1 MTLEPTKSTE
11 ELMQEAHALVA
22 GGKLK
27 EAEQLLLD
35 VIKRGDKKNNLEC
48 FDALSIFAQSRGD
61 LDESIRFA
69 LRTLATNK
77 ELYGDDSSQ
86 AVSSMVRLAE
96 LYESAG
102 RDEEANDLLYR
113 AKIINDK
120 LVFGEPEPEP
130 EVGSAEQ
137 AEQFRSTLKYYAEQ
151 KIDEGGQSVA
161 GSSDEDFEK
170 DLDDQNFVFAEDEP
184 REEKSGW
191 LMNAIQ
197 QSQSKSD
204 QAIPP
209 QQGSTK
215 RQSKTEITGSHRFR
229 AEDLKEDNRYS
240 SRSGG
245 EVHDQRESR
254 TNASAARKDILNT
267 GSHLQALAHGKDEI
281 ARTLDLSNISWSL
294 KEFVKK
300 RSNIVAVGIGACVF
314 FILLLVGAYFMPRK
328 LTPLDAYVAMPHVY
342 KSMSGDIRI
351 NLVRDDAMQ
360 LQQGDTSMTVSTSY
374 VVDWRSHLEV
384 LIRSFF
390 EKHFWLKKVGS
401 SLAADDGTMF
411 YTPNNPELLIGDQ
424 MQNIAQDAN
433 AYFLEHAH
441 YPPEPAL
448 TSYRNIFTRAAA
460 KPQLKRLE
468 FLGPDAAD
476 VLRQVN
482 TWKED
487 LVNPKDKPQ
496 PGVMDCFELM
506 VSYPQGKVELF
517 AVRTCKPDQ
526 KPQLLI
532 STNGQF
538 SENRTNPL
546 IPEGM
551 QIRPRRVWIEIQET
565 NPVDAFCLHHASLI
579 FSLFLSIVVSSS
591 YAFLSLRGTLRR
603 VRFRILFC
611 SLLMLAVYAAGT
623 VLP

>member
-1 MTLEPTKSTE
+1 MTLEPTKSTD

-35 VIKRGDKKNNLEC
+35 VIKRGDKKSNLEC
-48 FDALSIFAQSRGD
+48 FDALSLFAQSRGD

-77 ELYGDDSSQ
+77 ELYGDESSQ

-120 LVFGEPEPEP
+120 LVFGEPAPEP

-151 KIDEGGQSVA
+151 KVDDIQT
-161 GSSDEDFEK
+161 GSAIEEDFEK
-170 DLDDQNFVFAEDEP
+170 DLDDKNFVFAEDEP
-184 REEKSGW
+184 RQEKSGW
-191 LMNAIQ
+191 LMDAIQ
-197 QSQSKSD
+197 KSQTKSTEET
-204 QAIPP
+204 PP
-209 QQGSTK
+209 QPNSTK
-215 RQSKTEITGSHRFR
+215 RHAKTEITGAHRFR
-229 AEDLKEDNRYS
+229 AEDPKENHRYT
-240 SRSGG
+240 SRSGTDS
-245 EVHDQRESR
+245 HDQSESR
-254 TNASAARKDILNT
+254 TNVSAVRKDLLNT
-267 GSHLQALAHGKDEI
+267 GSHLQAFAHGKDEI

-314 FILLLVGAYFMPRK
+314 FVLLLVGAYFMPRK

-342 KSMSGDIRI
+342 KSMNGDIRI
-351 NLVRDDAMQ
+351 DLVREDAMQ
-360 LQQGDTSMTVSTSY
+360 LQQGDTAMTVATSY

-384 LIRSFF
+384 LVRSFF
-390 EKHFWLKKVGS
+390 EKHFWLKKTDGL
-401 SLAADDGTMF
+401 LAADDGTLF

-433 AYFLEHAH
+433 AYFLEHSH
-441 YPPEPAL
+441 YPPEPLL
-448 TSYRNIFTRAAA
+448 TGYRNIFTRASA
-460 KPQLKRLE
+460 KPSLRRLE

-487 LVNPKDKPQ
+487 LANPKEKPR
-496 PGVMDCFELM
+496 PGVMECFELM
-506 VSYPQGKVELF
+506 VSYPKGKVELF

-538 SENRTNPL
+538 SENRTAPL
-546 IPEGM
+546 IREGM
-551 QIRPRRVWIEIQET
+551 QIRPRRVWIEVQET

-579 FSLFLSIVVSSS
+579 FSLFVSVLVSSS
-591 YAFLSLRGTLRR
+591 YAFLSLHGTLRR

-611 SLLMLAVYAAGT
+611 SLLMVAVYAAGT